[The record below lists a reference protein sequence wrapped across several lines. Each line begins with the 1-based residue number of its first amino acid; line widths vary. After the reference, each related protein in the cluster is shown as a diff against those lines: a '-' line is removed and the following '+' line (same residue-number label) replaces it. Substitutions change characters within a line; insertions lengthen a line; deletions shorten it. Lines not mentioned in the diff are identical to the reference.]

1 MWYEFVC
8 TFSYMGTNVC
18 RGTYTPMCMHV
29 CTETNSWPWG
39 ASSIAVY
46 LLYWGSLP
54 HFNPE
59 VDGLLYLAIFILLQK
74 YKVLASPVLGGQASS
89 PPGWHLCRCWGL
101 NSNPQACGAN
111 TLATG
116 PYLQPLRTNVLLCV
130 KVWPRHW
137 PGCAPKAS
145 NRPWSG
151 KSLL

>member
-1 MWYEFVC
+1 MYVIWVC
-8 TFSYMGTNVC
+8 VYVLIYGHKCVQGHIYTNV
-18 RGTYTPMCMHV
+18 HV

-39 ASSIAVY
+39 SSSIAVY
-46 LLYWGSLP
+46 LIYWGSLP

-59 VDGLLYLAIFILLQK
+59 VDGLLYLAIFILLQE
-74 YKVLASPVLGGQASS
+74 YKVLASPVLGGQACS